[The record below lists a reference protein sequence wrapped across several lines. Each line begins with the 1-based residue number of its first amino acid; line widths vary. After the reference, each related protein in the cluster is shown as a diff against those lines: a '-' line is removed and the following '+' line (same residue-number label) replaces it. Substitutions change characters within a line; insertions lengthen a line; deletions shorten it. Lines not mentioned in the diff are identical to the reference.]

1 MFLLLGVWSGLVGGM
16 EEYGG
21 VTCSDA
27 PSKVNV
33 LNVCLVFLVLLLLL
47 LSQYPLVLDAKIGY
61 G

>member
-1 MFLLLGVWSGLVGGM
+1 MFLLLGVWSGLVGGV

-33 LNVCLVFLVLLLLL
+33 LNVCLVFFGVIVTIAV
-47 LSQYPLVLDAKIGY
+47 SISAGA
-61 G
+61 GR